1 MVFPLA
7 SMRLDFI
14 RRNVA
19 ILIGVS
25 IPISIALSNILIALA
40 LLLLLLG
47 EHGKKNIKSV
57 CVNPIVVLAI
67 ILFGVQILGMTYTP
81 VPIHEA
87 GDMLNNY
94 RVLLLI
100 PLFMLLFRNED
111 PRLGVFGFMA
121 AMGVTLLLSYLVAL
135 TGWNIGKGTAN
146 NPFIFKSHITQGM
159 LMALATYFLAI
170 HCIRLPRW
178 RWICAIGV
186 LLAVYNIVFMT
197 QGRSG
202 YLALIA
208 LILLFFYQLYRYRG
222 LALGAMV
229 VVCLG
234 LLAYASS
241 DIVQK
246 RIHEISTDMAEYQ
259 QGDISTSIA
268 LRLTFLKSSLTLVAQ
283 NPILGAGTGSFAYQY
298 ERLLKEKGMANPHS
312 EYSANPHNEYLTMA
326 VQWGLV
332 GTGLFIYL
340 LYRMWR
346 LSSRLGTDRALA
358 AQAVVVT
365 IAAGCMINSLLLD
378 FTEGHLFAYLTG
390 ALYAGLPSPS
400 S

>member
-1 MVFPLA
+1 MVFRLA
-7 SMRLDFI
+7 SRRLFQ
-14 RRNVA
+14 RNVA

-25 IPISIALSNILIALA
+25 IPISIALTNILIALT
-40 LLLLLLG
+40 LLLLFL
-47 EHGKKNIKSV
+47 EKDGKQNLKSA
-57 CVNPIVVLAI
+57 CINPIVIPAI
-67 ILFGVQILGMTYTP
+67 MLFGVQILGITYTP

-100 PLFMLLFRNED
+100 PLFILLFRNED
-111 PRLGVFGFMA
+111 SRLGVFGFMA
-121 AMGVTLLLSYLVAL
+121 AMGITLLLSYLVAL

-146 NPFIFKSHITQGM
+146 NPFIFKNHITQSM
-159 LMALATYFLAI
+159 LMALAAYFLAI
-170 HCIRLPRW
+170 HSIRLPRW

-186 LLAVYNIVFMT
+186 LLAVYNIVFMI
-197 QGRSG
+197 QARSG
-202 YLALIA
+202 YLILIA

-222 LALGAMV
+222 LVLGGV
-229 VVCLG
+229 LVVCLG
-234 LLAYASS
+234 LLAYSSS

-246 RIHEISTDMAEYQ
+246 RIHEISTDMVKYHR
-259 QGDISTSIA
+259 GDITTSIA
-268 LRLTFLKSSLTLVAQ
+268 FRLTFLKNSLTLVAQ

-298 ERLLKEKGMANPHS
+298 EQLLKEKGIANPHS

-332 GTGLFIYL
+332 GAGLFIYL

-346 LSSRLGTDRALA
+346 LSSRLGTDRALE

-390 ALYAGLPSPS
+390 ALYAGLFS
-400 S
+400 SSS